1 MKELTFEYQG
11 LLKKPQKMVLVY
23 KYYNLLCEKIPKAAE
38 VSSSSGIKKK
48 DSGSTRPSLN
58 QK

>member
-1 MKELTFEYQG
+1 
-11 LLKKPQKMVLVY
+11 MVLVY

-48 DSGSTRPSLN
+48 TVAVLDLLWTKNKKHDLSEKMLI
-58 QK
+58 